1 MGFED
6 LMVIDRRDRERTE
19 EQIREGS
26 RREENGVGGE
36 EHFPVD

>member
-19 EQIREGS
+19 EQIREG
-26 RREENGVGGE
+26 RQEKEEENLRNRGVLL
-36 EHFPVD
+36 